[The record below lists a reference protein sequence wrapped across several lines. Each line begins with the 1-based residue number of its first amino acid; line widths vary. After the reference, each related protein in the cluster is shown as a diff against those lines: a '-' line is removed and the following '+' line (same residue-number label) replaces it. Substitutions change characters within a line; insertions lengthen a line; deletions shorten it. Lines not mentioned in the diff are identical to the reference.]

1 MTLREAP
8 VRTATRVSG
17 SANSLDTDELEPESP
32 SEADRRLEAKTAV
45 RSWRALWFQ
54 LAGILVVLLAL
65 IGWLA
70 VAPLSAT
77 ELTTLAPA
85 ALFGH
90 TVAHLELTL
99 LATVIV
105 LVVAIPLGVV
115 LTRPKLKFLSGPA
128 LAVAN
133 IGQAAP
139 SIGVLVL
146 LAFWLGF
153 GFWSSVIA
161 LVVYGVLPVLRNTM
175 VGLQHVDQRLV
186 EAGRGMGMTAMS
198 VLLKVELPMAVPVM
212 LAGIRTALVL
222 LVGTAT
228 LATFIN
234 GGGLGDLIT
243 TGVQLNLPAVLV
255 TGAILVA
262 LLALLI
268 DWVGRVVEHVARP
281 KGL

>member
-1 MTLREAP
+1 MTPRSTVQPAGLARGDEAD
-8 VRTATRVSG
+8 AEQADAG
-17 SANSLDTDELEPESP
+17 SP
-32 SEADRRLEAKTAV
+32 SQIEGRIEAKTAT
-45 RSWRALWFQ
+45 RSWRALLFQ
-54 LAGILVVLLAL
+54 LAGIIVVLLAL

-70 VAPLSAT
+70 VADLTPA

-85 ALFGH
+85 ALLGH
-90 TVAHLELTL
+90 TVAHLQLTL

-105 LVVAIPLGVV
+105 LVVAIPLGIL
-115 LTRPKLKFLSGPA
+115 LTRPKLRFLSGPA

-186 EAGRGMGMTAMS
+186 EAGRGMGMSAIS

-243 TGVQLNLPAVLV
+243 TGVQLNLSTVLV
-255 TGAILVA
+255 TAAILVA

>member
-1 MTLREAP
+1 MTRREARE
-8 VRTATRVSG
+8 RTASVGSG
-17 SANSLDTDELEPESP
+17 RTDNLDTEELDSESP
-32 SEADRRLEAKTAV
+32 SDVEGRIEAKTAT

-54 LAGILVVLLAL
+54 LGGILVILLAL
-65 IGWLA
+65 VGWLA

-186 EAGRGMGMTAMS
+186 EAGRGMGMSALS
-198 VLLKVELPMAVPVM
+198 VLFTVELPMAVPVM

-243 TGVQLNLPAVLV
+243 TGVQLNLPTVLV

>member
-1 MTLREAP
+1 MTRRAAP
-8 VRTATRVSG
+8 LATAADG
-17 SANSLDTDELEPESP
+17 SFSTEQLDTEELDSESP
-32 SEADRRLEAKTAV
+32 SAVEGRVEAKTAT
-45 RSWRALWFQ
+45 RSWRALWVQ
-54 LAGILVVLLAL
+54 LIGILVVLLAV

-70 VAPLSAT
+70 VADLSPT

-90 TVAHLELTL
+90 TVAHLQLTL

-186 EAGRGMGMTAMS
+186 EAGRGMGMSALS
-198 VLLKVELPMAVPVM
+198 VLFTVELPMAVPVM

-243 TGVQLNLPAVLV
+243 TGVQLNLPTVLV

-268 DWVGRVVEHVARP
+268 DWVGRVVEHVAKP